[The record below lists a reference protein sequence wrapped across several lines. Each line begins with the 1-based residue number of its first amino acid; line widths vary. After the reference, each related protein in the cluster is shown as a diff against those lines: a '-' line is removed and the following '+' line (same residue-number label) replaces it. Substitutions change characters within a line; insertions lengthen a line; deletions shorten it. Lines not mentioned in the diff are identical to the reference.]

1 MSLLSGQQQMLSIRM
16 TEATDGRRDAQIG
29 FRIRSD
35 LKAALERLAKT
46 DGRSLAN
53 YLERLLDAHV
63 EAKRHEGKK
72 SKTRS

>member
-1 MSLLSGQQQMLSIRM
+1 MSVQ
-16 TEATDGRRDAQIG
+16 TEGRRDAQIG

-35 LKAALERLAKT
+35 LKAELERLARA

-63 EAKRHEGKK
+63 EAKKK
-72 SKTRS
+72 QESKRQ

>member
-1 MSLLSGQQQMLSIRM
+1 MSGD
-16 TEATDGRRDAQIG
+16 ADGRRDAQIG

-35 LKAALERLAKT
+35 LKAELERLAKA

-63 EAKRHEGKK
+63 EAKRQEAGGPGVRPRG
-72 SKTRS
+72 TRKR